1 MKSRHWGGVGF
12 AGYLGIPFRR
22 ETEER
27 IKFEKE
33 KKKKHR
39 YRQHSP
45 KLFWLSIFELI
56 SVSSLRD

>member
-33 KKKKHR
+33 KKKKAPL
-39 YRQHSP
+39 QTTFP
-45 KLFWLSIFELI
+45 KVVLVKHF
-56 SVSSLRD
+56 